1 MTAAD
6 IDPAVIEMVDRS
18 MVDFYVQGRRRP
30 WADIKIDDDVV
41 WGATGLPLQAFN
53 GAVGATFSESTA
65 DARIETVLDYYRE
78 LKLDMSWWV
87 GPTSPAWLGD
97 RLVAHGLAL
106 DGIAP
111 ALAVSLDGWSA
122 PPRPDGLSIEV
133 VADAADVPRRDGRDV
148 RGVRDAARGAA
159 ALRGAVPGLL
169 GRIRA

>member
-1 MTAAD
+1 MF
-6 IDPAVIEMVDRS
+6 DRS

-97 RLVAHGLAL
+97 RLVAHGL
-106 DGIAP
+106 GP
-111 ALAVSLDGWSA
+111 
-122 PPRPDGLSIEV
+122 
-133 VADAADVPRRDGRDV
+133 GRDRAGCWPCRSMAGRRR
-148 RGVRDAARGAA
+148 RGRTASRS
-159 ALRGAVPGLL
+159 RSSPT
-169 GRIRA
+169 RPRSTTRWT

>member
-6 IDPAVIEMVDRS
+6 VDPAVIEMVDRS

-53 GAVGATFSESTA
+53 GAVGATFGESTA
-65 DARIETVLDYYRE
+65 DARIEAVLDYYRE
-78 LKLDMSWWV
+78 LKLDVDWWV

-106 DGIAP
+106 DGILRLWPCGSMAGRRRRGRT
-111 ALAVSLDGWSA
+111 ASRSRSWLTR
-122 PPRPDGLSIEV
+122 PRSTT
-133 VADAADVPRRDGRDV
+133 RWT
-148 RGVRDAARGAA
+148 
-159 ALRGAVPGLL
+159 
-169 GRIRA
+169 